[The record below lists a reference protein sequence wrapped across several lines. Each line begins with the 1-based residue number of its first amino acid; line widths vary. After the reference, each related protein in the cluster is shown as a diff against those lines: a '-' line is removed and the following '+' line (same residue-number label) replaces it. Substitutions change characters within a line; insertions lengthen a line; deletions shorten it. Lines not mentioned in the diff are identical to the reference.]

1 MNNYIGHPTQLFG
14 VEEHRLVG
22 GKGDGLRLF
31 EVNNGRGLMFT
42 ISADRCGDISRLYF
56 DGKNLGFFAPCGY
69 VAPQYY
75 DKDGLGFLKSFTAGF
90 FTTCG
95 FEAVGDPCTDNGEEL
110 PLHGTIG
117 NTPAEN
123 IGHWIAADGIHIK
136 LEVRDAYLGGNKY
149 LLTREYIVPTDRD
162 EIILRDTV
170 RNIGDTEVPYM
181 ILYHFN
187 MGYPLLSENSHVT
200 INNKGVV
207 PRNEEAEKGLCDAL
221 KMEKPQAG
229 YEEQCFFYDMTEGI
243 AKISN
248 PEIGV
253 SLSLNYDVR
262 ELPCF
267 TEWKMMGSGQYAL
280 GLEPGNVTPE
290 GRDVMR
296 KKGTLTFLA
305 PGEEKTQ
312 TITIKL
318 SREG

>member
-1 MNNYIGHPTQLFG
+1 A
-14 VEEHRLVG
+14 E
-22 GKGDGLRLF
+22 
-31 EVNNGRGLMFT
+31 
-42 ISADRCGDISRLYF
+42 
-56 DGKNLGFFAPCGY
+56 
-69 VAPQYY
+69 
-75 DKDGLGFLKSFTAGF
+75 SF
-90 FTTCG
+90 
-95 FEAVGDPCTDNGEEL
+95 
-110 PLHGTIG
+110 
-117 NTPAEN
+117 
-123 IGHWIAADGIHIK
+123 GHWITDDAIHIK
-136 LEVRDAYLGGNKY
+136 AVIRDATPFAHQLV
-149 LLTREYIVPTDRD
+149 LEREYICSLSKN
-162 EIILRDTV
+162 EIVMNDVIKNV
-170 RNIGDTEVPYM
+170 GSTETPFEL
-181 ILYHFN
+181 LYHCN

-229 YEEQCFFYDMTEGI
+229 YEEQCFFYDMTEGL